1 MNHMKK
7 SISIAYSPDT
17 DDAFMVHALRSGML
31 PAPGYDFSFV
41 SADIQELNE
50 AATRGVHDVTAI
62 SIAAYPSI
70 ADAYYMM
77 PIGASIGDEFGP
89 ALIVREDSPIRRAE
103 DLAGKR
109 VAVPGRQ
116 TSAFFAARGL
126 IGAFDAVPLHFL
138 KIGPAVEAGE
148 VDAGILIHELQ
159 LDCEQR
165 GFRKVGDLGKLWHA
179 AHRLPLPLGANAIRR
194 SLGPD
199 VIREVTALLR
209 QSIVVGLEHRDET
222 LKAALSQ
229 SKAELDHAGGDRYIA
244 MYVNDRS
251 LGLGPDVREGIGRL
265 FQLGEASG
273 LCPKVR
279 LADAFYE

>member
-1 MNHMKK
+1 MTHK
-7 SISIAYSPDT
+7 ISIAYSPDT

-50 AATRGVHDVTAI
+50 AATRGVYDVTAI

-70 ADAYYMM
+70 SDEYYMM

-89 ALIVREDSPIRRAE
+89 ALIVREDSAIRTAQE
-103 DLAGKR
+103 LAGKR
-109 VAVPGRQ
+109 VAIPGRQ
-116 TSAFFAARGL
+116 TSAYFAARGL

-138 KIGPAVEAGE
+138 KIGPAVQAGE

-165 GFRKVGDLGKLWHA
+165 GFKKIGDLGRLWHDA
-179 AHRLPLPLGANAIRR
+179 YGLPLPLGANAIKR
-194 SLGPD
+194 SLGER
-199 VIREVTALLR
+199 VIHEVTGLLR
-209 QSIVVGLEHRDET
+209 RSIQVGLERRQET

-229 SKAELDHAGGDRYIA
+229 SKADLDPAFGDRYIA

-251 LGLGPDVREGIGRL
+251 LGFKPDVREGIGRL

-273 LCPKVR
+273 LCKKVE
-279 LADAFYE
+279 LSDAFYE

>member
-1 MNHMKK
+1 MK
-7 SISIAYSPDT
+7 ISIAYSPDT

-31 PAPGYDFSFV
+31 PAPGYEFTFA

-50 AATRGVHDVTAI
+50 AATRGVYDVTAI

-70 ADAYYMM
+70 ADDYFMM

-89 ALIVREDSPIRRAE
+89 ALIVREDSRIQTSA
-103 DLAGKR
+103 DLKGKR
-109 VAVPGRQ
+109 VAIPGRQ
-116 TSAFFAARGL
+116 TSAYFAARGL
-126 IGAFDAVPLHFL
+126 IGAFDAEPLHFL
-138 KIGPAVEAGE
+138 KIGPAVQAGE

-165 GFRKVGDLGKLWHA
+165 GFRKIGDLGRLWHDA
-179 AHRLPLPLGANAIRR
+179 YGLPLPLGANAIKR

-209 QSIVVGLEHRDET
+209 QSIVVGLEHREET

-229 SKAELDHAGGDRYIA
+229 SKAELDRAGGDRYIA

-251 LGLGPDVREGIGRL
+251 LGFKPDVREGIGRL

-273 LCPKVR
+273 LCRKVE
-279 LADAFYE
+279 LANAFYE